1 MPHIDSSTARV
12 VGAESGIA
20 ALMYELRISQRELA
34 RRLEVSQPW
43 VQGRLAGDI
52 TITVADV
59 ERIAVAL
66 GVPVAQL
73 LPTATTDSPTTVG
86 AGGRGTGA
94 SVPAGDG
101 RQGTGPQV
109 PGPTR
114 PAAEPTPGGA
124 S

>member
-1 MPHIDSSTARV
+1 
-12 VGAESGIA
+12 
-20 ALMYELRISQRELA
+20 MYELRISQRELA

-59 ERIAVAL
+59 ERIAAAL
-66 GVPVAQL
+66 GVPVTQL
-73 LPTATTDSPTTVG
+73 LPTPATDSPTTVG

-101 RQGTGPQV
+101 RQETGPSV

-114 PAAEPTPGGA
+114 TEPTPGGA
-124 S
+124 R